1 MQAHLKNRQGCT
13 FDSTE
18 VETFEEAIEWAKGR
32 GGTYT
37 LMLEADNLR
46 WDYYKI
52 SDDEVSYG
60 GLGY

>member
-1 MQAHLKNRQGCT
+1 MQAHLRNSQGCT

-18 VETFEEAIEWAKGR
+18 VDTFEDAVEWAKGR

-37 LMLEADNLR
+37 LMIEADNLR
-46 WDYYKI
+46 WDYYTV